1 MEQDEILRT
10 LCEEIAVIAGV
21 APDAVMPEASM
32 RDNHIDSMGFIA
44 LLAAVRRVWGL
55 DFISGGLSAA
65 ESATPRALADRV
77 RRELTA

>member
-1 MEQDEILRT
+1 MEQDAILKT

-21 APDAVMPEASM
+21 APDAVIPEASM

-55 DFISGGLSAA
+55 DFISGGLDAGDGASPA
-65 ESATPRALADRV
+65 ALAKRI
-77 RRELTA
+77 RRDLTV